1 MLKEEVTF
9 IVYTSPDLVREAI
22 ARFVAYYNTARYHEA
37 LHNVTPD
44 DVWCGRREEILARRR
59 RLQIRTLVARREHY
73 RQRVKRQANQDN
85 EESGTSEV

>member
-1 MLKEEVTF
+1 VH
-9 IVYTSPDLVREAI
+9 TSPDLLREAI
-22 ARFVAYYNTARYHEA
+22 ARFVAYYNAERYHEA

-44 DVWCGRREEILARRR
+44 DVWFGRREGILGRRR

-73 RQRVKRQANQDN
+73 RQRAKHQVNQVN